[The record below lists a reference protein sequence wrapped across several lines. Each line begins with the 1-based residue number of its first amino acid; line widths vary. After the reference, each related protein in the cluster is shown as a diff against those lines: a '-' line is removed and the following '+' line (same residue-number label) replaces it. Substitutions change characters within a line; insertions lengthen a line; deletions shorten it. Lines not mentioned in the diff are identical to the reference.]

1 MKAHSSTRKLVQFSL
16 LLAIEIILG
25 VTPLGFIMV
34 PPVSITLMHIPVI
47 IGSIVMGPMYGMLLG
62 GSFGIISLL
71 KAIFSAV
78 SPIDLLFNPI
88 VSGNPV
94 ASVVMSVLPR
104 IILGLLPALL
114 FNLLNKKLKHRTITI
129 GISAIASTVVHTL
142 LVLLFLF
149 LFFSAIPLIT
159 VLTTIL
165 TLNVGLEILVAAVI
179 AIPVCRALLRINS
192 SPA

>member
-78 SPIDLLFNPI
+78 SPIDLLFNP
-88 VSGNPV
+88 VASGNPV

-179 AIPVCRALLRINS
+179 AIPVCRALLRLNS